1 MQIYLS
7 DPRFLAISQFD
18 QAQNTKSTK
27 AQDSTT
33 QTENTSTQTPTQD
46 NSQNVGQEKLWQSN
60 NMSLLMRNQLQA
72 KLEQPS
78 SSNIPSNDSSPS
90 TNSPSASGVQVDLN
104 VVKNVLQEDKNGN
117 LTPNQR
123 INVTYQVGSDGQN
136 RTLSANELTARSQR
150 DKALQLTDEK
160 GQLTSL
166 GKDLKAIKGDGAAII
181 TEPGTNVYQLVKV
194 INGKEPTKE
203 QAETII
209 AGLIDKGLVS
219 YQVKDG
225 KVSLSVVPY
234 KVASFKDL
242 VTSGQQAQANY
253 ERIKDISP
261 GLKQIE
267 GVGITAAGA
276 YAAAVVAVAAAPLG
290 PFLAGGLSN
299 VAGQTTE
306 SVLKNG
312 SLPTKES
319 AAFNFLLGGAVGKI
333 ADNVFGQNDLVEI
346 GLSKSTQARQE
357 ASSAVAPV
365 INTIFENKVPAN
377 NLPPKV
383 AASSTEIAPTPT
395 NVNTSNKTP
404 NVAASENVT
413 NTQATTTQQPTVS
426 TPTTTTATTTTTA
439 EVATVQANQ
448 KQAVGQKFQELATQ
462 GHGPQ
467 RHGPAITEQQLDDR
481 AIRGFDPVTGTT
493 DDAYN
498 KLPNGNPATHSYG
511 KNATKVTS
519 EEAYVQA
526 EEYIKN
532 SQEFKDITTAA
543 DAVNNTRPE
552 AVIVKLEDIYG
563 SNYKNN
569 LFGKT
574 RTGTARNPTGSVET
588 DFTDGTMK
596 AVYRKDTNGNWNL
609 HTMYPEPKR

>member
-7 DPRFLAISQFD
+7 DPRFLALSQFD
-18 QAQNTKSTK
+18 QTQNTKSTK
-27 AQDSTT
+27 TKDSTT
-33 QTENTSTQTPTQD
+33 QIENTSSQTSSQD
-46 NSQNVGQEKLWQSN
+46 NNQNIGQEKLWQSN

-72 KLEQPS
+72 KLEQS
-78 SSNIPSNDSSPS
+78 SPRNTPSNDSSSS
-90 TNSPSASGVQVDLN
+90 TNSPSASGVQVELN
-104 VVKNVLQEDKNGN
+104 AVKNVLQEDKNGS
-117 LTPNQR
+117 LAPNQR
-123 INVTYQVGSDGQN
+123 INVTYQAGSDGQN
-136 RTLSANELTARSQR
+136 TPLSANQLTERSQR

-166 GKDLKAIKGDGAAII
+166 GKDLKATKGDGAAII
-181 TEPGTNVYQLVKV
+181 TEPGTNLYQLVKV

-242 VTSGQQAQANY
+242 VSSGQQAQANY
-253 ERIKDISP
+253 ERLKAISP
-261 GLKQIE
+261 GLRQIE
-267 GVGITAAGA
+267 GVGVTAAGA

-290 PFLAGGLSN
+290 PFLAGGVSS

-306 SVLKNG
+306 TVLKDG
-312 SLPTKES
+312 KLPTKEE
-319 AAFNFLLGGAVGKI
+319 AAFSFLLGGTVGKL
-333 ADNVFGQNDLVEI
+333 ADNIVREKEIIEI

-357 ASSAVAPV
+357 AASAVAPV
-365 INTIFENKVPAN
+365 IETIFDNKVPSTKI
-377 NLPPKV
+377 PPAV
-383 AASSTEIAPTPT
+383 TPSNTQIQPT
-395 NVNTSNKTP
+395 NVNANTNVP
-404 NVAASENVT
+404 NVV
-413 NTQATTTQQPTVS
+413 TTQQ
-426 TPTTTTATTTTTA
+426 TPVTKATTTTATTEATA
-439 EVATVQANQ
+439 TQTNQ
-448 KQAVGQKFQELATQ
+448 QQAVSQKFQELATQ

-519 EEAYVQA
+519 EEAYVKA
-526 EEYIKN
+526 EEHIKN
-532 SQEFKDITTAA
+532 SQEFKDAVAAA
-543 DAVNNTRPE
+543 DAAGKDQIPAITP
-552 AVIVKLEDIYG
+552 KLEDIYG
-563 SNYKNN
+563 PNYRNEV
-569 LFGKT
+569 FGKT
-574 RTGTARNPTGSVET
+574 RTGSAKNPTGSVET

-596 AVYRKDTNGNWNL
+596 GVYRKGIDGNWNL
-609 HTMYPEPKR
+609 HTMYPEPKK